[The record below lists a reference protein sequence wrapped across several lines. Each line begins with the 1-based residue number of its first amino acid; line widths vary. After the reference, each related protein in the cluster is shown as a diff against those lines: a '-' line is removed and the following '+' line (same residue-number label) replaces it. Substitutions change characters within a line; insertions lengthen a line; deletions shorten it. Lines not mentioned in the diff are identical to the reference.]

1 MRSFTDLHAAKGY
14 DKGLTVITALG
25 TAGASML
32 VCMKGG
38 ARVVM
43 VASLLGLLCMF
54 SASAAPPEK
63 PIPKA
68 LPVADDEPV
77 KRTKGNEAPNAYTP
91 FTRKQET
98 KGSNSNRGKEI
109 SVDAANTP
117 LGRYYRQV
125 TGEVEKKWHVYLKL
139 RRAGVNAGYLQLVF
153 YVNKKG
159 KVEGLKV
166 INDKESTPLLAEITL
181 QAIKD
186 AEIPP
191 MPADVI
197 PLLPVEDR
205 ERLKI
210 HYDALIY

>member
-1 MRSFTDLHAAKGY
+1 M
-14 DKGLTVITALG
+14 ITALG

-38 ARVVM
+38 ARVAM

-77 KRTKGNEAPNAYTP
+77 KWTKGNEAPNAYTP
-91 FTRKQET
+91 FTPRKQET
-98 KGSNSNRGKEI
+98 KGSNSNRGKEV

-139 RRAGVNAGYLQLVF
+139 RRAGVTAGYLQLVF

-210 HYDALIY
+210 QYDALVY

>member
-1 MRSFTDLHAAKGY
+1 MRSFTDLHAVEGY
-14 DKGLTVITALG
+14 DQGLRVINALG

-32 VCMKGG
+32 VCVKGG
-38 ARVVM
+38 ARVGM

-68 LPVADDEPV
+68 LPVAEDEPV
-77 KRTKGNEAPNAYTP
+77 KRTKGNEAPNAFTP

-98 KGSNSNRGKEI
+98 KGSISNHGKEV
-109 SVDAANTP
+109 SVDAADTP
-117 LGRYYRQV
+117 LGRYYRQI
-125 TGEVEKKWHVYLKL
+125 TGQVEKKWNIYIKL
-139 RRAGVNAGYLQLVF
+139 RRDGMTYGLVKIVF

-159 KVEGLKV
+159 KLEDLKV
-166 INDKESTPLLAEITL
+166 IDDKESNPVLTKLTL

-191 MPADVI
+191 IPADVI

-210 HYDALIY
+210 HYDALVY